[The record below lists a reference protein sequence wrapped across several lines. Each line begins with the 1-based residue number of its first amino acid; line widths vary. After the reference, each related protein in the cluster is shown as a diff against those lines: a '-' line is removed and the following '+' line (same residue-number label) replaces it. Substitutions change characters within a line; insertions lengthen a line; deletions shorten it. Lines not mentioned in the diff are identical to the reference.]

1 MNEKTPEIIS
11 SSEPLI
17 DKIKTTS
24 LENKKPKEIN
34 NDSTEFI
41 ENKVL
46 EKSTGIK
53 YESTIINK
61 KSNELSDNQD
71 LKLNSTSIKKESII
85 SEDSSENTF
94 ESNIITNTS
103 KIRDSTNKIIQS
115 STNMKIGSSYNEIN

>member
-41 ENKVL
+41 ESKVL